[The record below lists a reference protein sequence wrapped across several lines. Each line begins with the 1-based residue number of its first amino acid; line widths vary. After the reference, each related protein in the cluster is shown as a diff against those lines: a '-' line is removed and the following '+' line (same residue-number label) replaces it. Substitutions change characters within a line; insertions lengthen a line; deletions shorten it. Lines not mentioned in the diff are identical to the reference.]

1 MTSFSDK
8 LLSLIVAIA
17 MIIALSL
24 IAFIIHDLGNLWVE
38 IFQYE
43 TRINNLEILVIKLSK
58 INLGV

>member
-1 MTSFSDK
+1 MTFSDK

-17 MIIALSL
+17 MIIALLL

-43 TRINNLEILVIKLSK
+43 KRINNLEILVIKLSK

>member
-17 MIIALSL
+17 MIIALLL
-24 IAFIIHDLGNLWVE
+24 IAFIIHDIGNLWVE

-43 TRINNLEILVIKLSK
+43 KRINNLEILVIKLSK